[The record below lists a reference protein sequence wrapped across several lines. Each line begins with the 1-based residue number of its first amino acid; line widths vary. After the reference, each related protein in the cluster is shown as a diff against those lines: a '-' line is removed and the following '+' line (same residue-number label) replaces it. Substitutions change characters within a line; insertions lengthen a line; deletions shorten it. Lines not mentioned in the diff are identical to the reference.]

1 MRPSAAGVAARL
13 AWRRTWK
20 GAAAV
25 GASVVLVTVTAVLGY
40 VAAYPDPADRVT
52 LARSIG
58 ANPGLSALFGEPR
71 DLATIEGFTEWR
83 VVLILSVVGAVWALL
98 ATTRVLRGEE
108 EEGRTEVLLAG
119 PLTRSA
125 AARAALAGLGASVA
139 LLLGI
144 TLVGLVAGTAR
155 EVGAGPAALLALSI
169 VGMPVVMVGVG
180 AVTSQVAD
188 TRRRATTAGAAL
200 LGAAYLARVV
210 AGSASDLAWLRWL
223 TPLGW
228 AELAHPLTDPAPA
241 AILLPYLVGPLLA
254 AASLGLVAHRDTGAG
269 LVGTASG
276 RRPRTRLLGSAAGLA
291 ARLARGPA
299 LAWALAL
306 AVFGGLIGLVARTA
320 AEAMA
325 DASGADVL
333 GRLGIE
339 ESGARAYVGVSF
351 VFITLL
357 LMAAAAAQVAAT
369 RDEEASGRLEH
380 LLVRPVTRGR
390 WLGGRLVVTVGLL
403 VLAAAAAALGAL
415 VAGRAAGLGVP
426 AGDLLLAGLNAL
438 PAAVFVLGL
447 GTLLHAVVPRAA
459 ATLTY
464 AVVAGSFLLEVVGSA
479 VALPGW
485 VLNASVLH
493 HVAPAPAVAPDPR
506 SAAVLLGLGVLLA
519 VLGGVGLRRRDLV
532 GA

>member
-1 MRPSAAGVAARL
+1 
-13 AWRRTWK
+13 
-20 GAAAV
+20 
-25 GASVVLVTVTAVLGY
+25 
-40 VAAYPDPADRVT
+40 
-52 LARSIG
+52 
-58 ANPGLSALFGEPR
+58 
-71 DLATIEGFTEWR
+71 
-83 VVLILSVVGAVWALL
+83 
-98 ATTRVLRGEE
+98 
-108 EEGRTEVLLAG
+108 
-119 PLTRSA
+119 
-125 AARAALAGLGASVA
+125 
-139 LLLGI
+139 
-144 TLVGLVAGTAR
+144 
-155 EVGAGPAALLALSI
+155 
-169 VGMPVVMVGVG
+169 
-180 AVTSQVAD
+180 
-188 TRRRATTAGAAL
+188 
-200 LGAAYLARVV
+200 
-210 AGSASDLAWLRWL
+210 
-223 TPLGW
+223 
-228 AELAHPLTDPAPA
+228 
-241 AILLPYLVGPLLA
+241 
-254 AASLGLVAHRDTGAG
+254 
-269 LVGTASG
+269 
-276 RRPRTRLLGSAAGLA
+276 
-291 ARLARGPA
+291 
-299 LAWALAL
+299 
-306 AVFGGLIGLVARTA
+306 VFGGLIGLVARTA